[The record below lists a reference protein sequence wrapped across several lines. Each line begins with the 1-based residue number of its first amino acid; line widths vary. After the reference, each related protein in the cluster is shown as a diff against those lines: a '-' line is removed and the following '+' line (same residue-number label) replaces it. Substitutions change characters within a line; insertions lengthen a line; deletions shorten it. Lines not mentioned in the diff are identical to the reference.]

1 MGLITI
7 SLLRNSALD
16 LGIYEINRTGNNI
29 KFFIDALH
37 MERIQALASVMPGRI
52 TISAV
57 GKPHIA
63 IKLKIG
69 ENQLNVIQKA
79 LETMSKVEIES

>member
-1 MGLITI
+1 
-7 SLLRNSALD
+7 
-16 LGIYEINRTGNNI
+16 
-29 KFFIDALH
+29 

-63 IKLKIG
+63 VKLKIG

-79 LETMSKVEIES
+79 LETMSKVEIEN